1 MAKRIIVTGGTK
13 GIGRAIIL
21 KYAEMGYD
29 IATCARN
36 SADLV
41 LLKNEFHKNYP
52 NQELLTEKCDVT
64 DPVAIATWSEY
75 VKSKWNT
82 LDILVNNAGTFL
94 PGSVIT
100 EDDKNLSFQIE
111 TNLYSAYRF
120 TRSLYPLLESNDAG
134 HIFNMCSIAS
144 IAAYPGGGAYTISK
158 FALYGFTKC
167 LREDLKKT
175 NIKVT
180 AVLPG
185 AVWTESWK
193 GSGFTPNDMIKS
205 EDIAELIWQ
214 CSRLS
219 KQAVVEDLI
228 IRPQGGD
235 L

>member
-1 MAKRIIVTGGTK
+1 MGKRIIVTGGTK

-21 KYAEMGYD
+21 KFAEMGYD

-36 SADLV
+36 SSDLV
-41 LLKNEFHKNYP
+41 LLKNEILKKYP
-52 NQELLTEKCDVT
+52 YQEFIANTCDVT
-64 DPVAIATWSEY
+64 NPKEITLWSDE
-75 VKSKWNT
+75 VKNKWHT
-82 LDILVNNAGTFL
+82 CDILINNAGTFL

-100 EDDKNLSFQIE
+100 EDEKSLPLQIE

-120 TRSLYPLLESNDAG
+120 TRLLIPLLKQNGSG
-134 HIFNMCSIAS
+134 HVFNMCSIAS
-144 IAAYPGGGAYTISK
+144 MAAYPGGGAYTISK

-185 AVWTESWK
+185 AVWTESWQ
-193 GSGFTPNDMIKS
+193 GSGFTPDDMIKP
-205 EDIAELIWQ
+205 EDIAHLIWE
-214 CSRLS
+214 CSQLS

>member
-1 MAKRIIVTGGTK
+1 MAKRIIVTGGSK
-13 GIGRAIIL
+13 GIGKAIIL
-21 KYAEMGYD
+21 KYAAMGYD

-36 SADLV
+36 TAELV
-41 LLKNEFHKNYP
+41 VLKNEILKKYP
-52 NQELLTEKCDVT
+52 DQEIIAEKCDVT
-64 DPVAIATWSEY
+64 NADEIAEWSKH
-75 VKSKWNT
+75 VKTKWNT
-82 LDILVNNAGTFL
+82 LDILINNAGTFL

-100 EDDKNLSFQIE
+100 EDEKSLPFQIE

-120 TRSLYPLLESNDAG
+120 TRSLIPLLEQNNSG

-185 AVWTESWK
+185 AVWTESWQ
-193 GSGFTPNDMIKS
+193 GSGFTQNDMIQS
-205 EDIAELIWQ
+205 ADIAELIWQ
-214 CSRLS
+214 CSQLS